1 MKVSWFSCGCSSFL
15 ATYLL
20 RDSIDRIVYIHINDQ
35 HPDTLRF
42 LDDAEAILG
51 RKVEVIQSEQFK
63 SVEEVIRWKKVVRT
77 PHFAPCTL
85 YLKKRVRTDW
95 EAANLDEPCTYV
107 WGYDLNEQHRAKRML
122 EGMPEF
128 DHEYPLIDRMLSKE
142 DVHGMCAELGIKRPI
157 MYDMGYPNNNCIG
170 CVRGGK
176 GYWNAIRRDFPEVF
190 ESRAKLERELGHSC
204 IKDVF
209 LDELNPN
216 AGRMD
221 EVFPSCSFAC
231 LDLDKE

>member
-42 LDDAEAILG
+42 LHDAEAILG

-107 WGYDLNEQHRAKRML
+107 WGYDLNERNRAKRML

-142 DVHGMCAELGIKRPI
+142 DVHGMCAVRTCSVRKAPNLYRRKPSLFPKAALLVGRSAEAKRS
-157 MYDMGYPNNNCIG
+157 
-170 CVRGGK
+170 
-176 GYWNAIRRDFPEVF
+176 NATGRKCRAEYAEVM
-190 ESRAKLERELGHSC
+190 EVHTREERSQGVS
-204 IKDVF
+204 V
-209 LDELNPN
+209 
-216 AGRMD
+216 
-221 EVFPSCSFAC
+221 
-231 LDLDKE
+231 

>member
-42 LDDAEAILG
+42 LHDAEAILG

-107 WGYDLNEQHRAKRML
+107 WGYDLNERNRAKRML

-142 DVHGMCAELGIKRPI
+142 DVHGMCVELGIKRPV

-176 GYWNAIRRDFPEVF
+176 VTGTLSGATSPRCLRAERNSNAN
-190 ESRAKLERELGHSC
+190 LGIPVLRTCSLMNLTQMQGEWT
-204 IKDVF
+204 KFF
-209 LDELNPN
+209 LPVRLP
-216 AGRMD
+216 A
-221 EVFPSCSFAC
+221 
-231 LDLDKE
+231 